1 MLTCPSCGQ
10 ENPNGFKLCGMC
22 GTSLVAEPAGTRE
35 ERKVVTVLFADL
47 VGFTARAEHLD
58 PEDVRA
64 LLAPYH
70 ARLRE
75 ELERH
80 GGTVEKFIGDAV
92 MALFGAPLVHE
103 DDPERAVRAAMAIR
117 DWIQDEEEL
126 QVRIAVNT
134 GEALIRMGSAVSEG
148 EGMASGDV
156 VNTAARLQSAAP
168 VNGILVGETTHR
180 ATSHAI
186 QYRDAEPVEAKGKAK
201 PVLVWEAV
209 QPRARFG
216 VDLLREVKT
225 GLIGRERELD
235 ALKDTLARAR
245 GQPSVQLLTLVGEP
259 GIGKSRLVFELMQ
272 VVESQPDLIRWRQGR
287 SLPYGEGGSFWA
299 LAEMVKAEAA
309 ILETDSPE
317 QVTEKVHAAVRAV
330 MLDEGEAGWVEGHL
344 RTLVGVGEEAELVP
358 ERRKEAFAAWR
369 RFLEALA
376 HERPLVLV
384 FDDLHSADDSMLDF
398 VDHLVDWASGVPIL
412 VLATARPELFER
424 RPGWGG
430 GKPNVTTL
438 AVAPLTDQETQRL
451 IAALLERPLL
461 PAKTQSDLLSR
472 AGGNPLYAEQFVR
485 MLAEHG
491 SAETLP
497 LPETVQGIIAARLDL
512 LSGDEKRL
520 IQDASVVGKVFWGG
534 AAAAI
539 AQAEPML
546 TEEQLHALERKEFV
560 QRAQH
565 SSVAGETEYAFRHL
579 LVRDVAYGQ
588 IPRAARA
595 AKHRAAAAWIES
607 LPRPDDHAETLAH
620 HYSRALELA
629 RAVGQDTDELVGRA
643 RAALRSAG
651 DRAHVLGSAVA
662 ALEFYREAVALW
674 PEGSIDWA
682 RLVAR
687 LRRTARVVSETHE
700 HEDLVRA
707 RDTLLAEGDLETA
720 AEAELYLSWDAW
732 NEGRGEE
739 TASHLG
745 RVLELAGPL
754 PPSHTKAYLLGN
766 VAIQLMLTSQLE
778 RSLATANAS
787 LEIAEQLD
795 LDDVRAHALNT
806 IGLARALGRDPGG
819 LEQLERSLAMSLE
832 QNHAE
837 NVVRGYKNLGSVL
850 FELGEL
856 ERLPELYAGASA
868 VAERFGDA
876 FNLRWFSVERAVFD
890 FLDGR
895 WDDALRTLD
904 EFVDWIETGF
914 THYME
919 AAARTMRAQI
929 RLARGDIEAALA
941 DASKSV
947 DFGRSSGEPQVLLFA
962 LAVYTS
968 ALFGAGKVTDAR
980 KAADELL
987 AATTEGMTSWLCEVA
1002 PVLSMLGRGPEFLA
1016 RFEHLERPSVWET
1029 AAFAVLAGDLWR
1041 AIDAY
1046 VEIGA
1051 RPYEAEARLLAAQQA
1066 ADDGPVAR
1074 EHAQRALDFYRS
1086 VGADFRVREAE
1097 QILGISAARADTGS
1111 RSASS

>member
-1 MLTCPSCGQ
+1 
-10 ENPNGFKLCGMC
+10 MC
-22 GTSLVAEPAGTRE
+22 GSPLVAGTTAPRE

-47 VGFTARAEHLD
+47 VGFTARAEQLD

-70 ARLRE
+70 ARLRD

-103 DDPERAVRAAMAIR
+103 DDPERAVRAAIAIR
-117 DWIQDEEEL
+117 DWIRDEDEL

-134 GEALIRMGSAVSEG
+134 GEALIRIGSVETE

-156 VNTAARLQSAAP
+156 VNTAARLQAAAP
-168 VNGILVGETTHR
+168 VNGILVGETTYR

-186 QYRDAEPVEAKGKAK
+186 QYRDAEPVEAKGKSK
-201 PVLVWEAV
+201 PVPVWEVV

-225 GLIGRERELD
+225 ELIGRERDLD
-235 ALKDTLARAR
+235 ALKDALARAR
-245 GQPSVQLLTLVGEP
+245 GQASVQLLTLVGEP

-272 VVESQPDLIRWRQGR
+272 VVESQPELIRWRQGR

-317 QVTEKVHAAVRAV
+317 QVVEKLRAAVQAV
-330 MLDEGEAGWVEGHL
+330 MPDEGEAGWVEGHL
-344 RTLVGVGEEAELVP
+344 RTLAGIGEEAELVP

-384 FDDLHSADDSMLDF
+384 FEDLHSADDSMLDF

-424 RPGWGG
+424 RSDWGG

-438 AVAPLTDQETQRL
+438 AVAPLTDEETQRL
-451 IAALLERPLL
+451 IAGLLERPLL
-461 PAKTQSDLLSR
+461 PAQTQSDLLAR

-491 SAETLP
+491 SAEALP

-512 LSGDEKRL
+512 LSGAEKRL
-520 IQDASVVGKVFWGG
+520 IQDASVVGKVFWAG

-539 AQAEPML
+539 GGSEAAQA
-546 TEEQLHALERKEFV
+546 EEQLHALERKEFV
-560 QRAQH
+560 QRAH
-565 SSVAGETEYAFRHL
+565 DSSVAGETEYAFRHL

-595 AKHRAAAAWIES
+595 EKHRAAAGWIES
-607 LPRPDDHAETLAH
+607 LPRADDHAETLAH
-620 HYSRALELA
+620 HYGRALELA
-629 RAVGQDTDELVGRA
+629 RAVGQETDELVGRA
-643 RAALRSAG
+643 RTALERAG
-651 DRAHVLGSAVA
+651 DRAYLLGSASA
-662 ALEFYREAVALW
+662 ALQFYGAAIELW
-674 PEGSIDWA
+674 PAGSVGWA
-682 RLVAR
+682 RLVVR
-687 LRRTARVVSETHE
+687 FRRPTRTTFERGRHA
-700 HEDLVRA
+700 DLVRA
-707 RDTLLAEGDLETA
+707 RDVLLAEGALEAA
-720 AEAELYLSWDAW
+720 AEAEHYLGWDAW
-732 NEGRGEE
+732 NEGLGEE
-739 TASHLG
+739 TASRLG
-745 RVLELAGPL
+745 RVVELVDQL

-766 VAIQLMLTSQLE
+766 VAIQLVLTGQLE

-787 LEIAEQLD
+787 MEIAEQLD
-795 LDDVRAHALNT
+795 LPDIRAHALNT
-806 IGLARALGRDPGG
+806 IGMARVLGRDRGG
-819 LEQLERSLAMSLE
+819 IEQLEQSLAVSLE

-837 NVVRGYKNLGSVL
+837 NVVRGYKNLGSML

-856 ERLPELYAGASA
+856 ERVPELYAEATA
-868 VAERFGDA
+868 AAKRFGDTY
-876 FNLRWFSVERAVFD
+876 NLRWFEIEQTLFD
-890 FLDGR
+890 FLNGR
-895 WDDALRTLD
+895 WDDSLRTLND
-904 EFVDWIETGF
+904 FIAWVEEGF
-914 THYME
+914 AHYME
-919 AAARTMRAQI
+919 AAARTHRAQI
-929 RLARGDIEAALA
+929 LLPRGDSETALA
-941 DASKSV
+941 DVRKSV
-947 DFGRSSGEPQVLLFA
+947 DFGRRSGEAQVLLFA

-968 ALFGAGKVTDAR
+968 ALYAVGQVAEAR

-987 AATTEGMTSWLCEVA
+987 AAGNTEAMTSWLCEAA
-1002 PVLSMLGRGPEFLA
+1002 PVLNILGRGPEFLA
-1016 RFEHLERPSVWET
+1016 RLEQLDGPSRYET
-1029 AAFAVLAGDLWR
+1029 AAMAVLGGDLAR
-1041 AIDAY
+1041 AIALY
-1046 VEIGA
+1046 AEVGA
-1051 RPYEAEARLLAAQQA
+1051 RPYEAEARLLAARQA
-1066 ADDGPVAR
+1066 AEDDPMAR

-1086 VGADFRVREAE
+1086 VGAASRAAEAE
-1097 QILGISAARADTGS
+1097 LLLGISAARADAGS